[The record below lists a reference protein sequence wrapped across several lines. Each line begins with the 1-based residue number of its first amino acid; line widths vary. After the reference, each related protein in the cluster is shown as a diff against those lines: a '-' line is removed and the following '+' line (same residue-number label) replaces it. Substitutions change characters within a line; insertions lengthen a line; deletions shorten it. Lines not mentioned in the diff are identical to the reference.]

1 MLGAMVFSDFC
12 SFWRKVDQVVS
23 KKVKDTVLD
32 DGWWERVDLSINTMN
47 QYIISL
53 LWFADTHQP
62 ILGDVYDGWDSMI
75 ESMKTIVM

>member
-1 MLGAMVFSDFC
+1 MREVKIVLGAMVFSYFC

-23 KKVKDTVLD
+23 KKVKDIVLD

-53 LWFADTHQP
+53 LRFAEIDQP
-62 ILGDVYDGWDSMI
+62 ILGDIYEGWDSMI
-75 ESMKTIVM
+75 